1 MTIESIAKTLGTGS
15 GIDISSLVSQ
25 LVDAQFANKN
35 QSLSDRSDK
44 LTAQISKVSELKSGI
59 TAFSTALTQRT
70 AGGTLTTQPTSSRTD
85 LVTVTRLAGADVSN
99 LQATVEV
106 RQIAQQQVASTSA
119 FPGGSTATVGTGTL
133 TFTFGTATVANGRMD
148 AFAAGPA
155 APIQI
160 EVDSAHST
168 LSGVAAAINAA
179 NKGVTASIITDSDGA
194 RLVLK
199 SMTGASQAFQVS
211 GSAGLESLDIGVG
224 ASGSTINTSAQ
235 DAIVALD
242 GVPTRYP
249 INSISSLVPGVRLDL
264 VAASV
269 GTKVTIGASR
279 PTDALKQAL
288 TDFVDSFNE
297 VYAMVK
303 TAVDPIAGELRGD
316 AGAQDLMRQMRA
328 LTLTPLV
335 KDPVTGKPSTLADLG
350 VGTQRDGSLKI
361 DSIRVAKVL
370 ETYPADFEAIFA
382 SGAGITAA
390 LAKIVTNATGTVA
403 VNGTNEP
410 TGLGA
415 SVINYNK
422 AQTKLA
428 REQDDVA
435 VKVEQVRD
443 RMTQQ
448 FAAMDSKVAA
458 YKSTQSFLEQQ
469 IAAWNSQD

>member
-15 GIDISSLVSQ
+15 GIDIGSLVSQ

-35 QSLSDRSDK
+35 QALTTQNDK
-44 LTAQISKVSELKSGI
+44 LTAQLSKAGELKSGI

-85 LVTVTRLAGADVSN
+85 LVNVTRLAGADVST
-99 LQATVEV
+99 LQATLEV

-119 FPGGSTATVGTGTL
+119 FAGGASSAVATGTL
-133 TFTFGTATVANGRMD
+133 TLTFGNATVTDGKMES
-148 AFAAGPA
+148 FAAGSA
-155 APIQI
+155 APVSI
-160 EVDSAHST
+160 EIDAAHAT
-168 LSGVAAAINAA
+168 LSGVAQAINAA

-199 SMTGASQAFQVS
+199 SQTGASQAFELR
-211 GSAGLESLDIGVG
+211 GSAGLESLDIGTNT
-224 ASGSTINTSAQ
+224 SGSTINTTAQ

-249 INSISSLVPGVRLDL
+249 INTISTLVPGVRLDL

-269 GTKVTIGASR
+269 GTKVSLGASR
-279 PTDALKQAL
+279 PTDALSQAL

-297 VYAMVK
+297 IYAMVK
-303 TAVDPIAGELRGD
+303 TAVDPIDGELRGD
-316 AGAQDLMRQMRA
+316 AGAKDLLRQMRA

-350 VGTQRDGSLKI
+350 VGTQRDGTLKI
-361 DSIRVAKVL
+361 DATRVAKVL
-370 ETYPADFEAIFA
+370 QTYPADFEAMFA
-382 SGAGITAA
+382 SGAGITKA
-390 LAKIVTNATGTVA
+390 LAKVVSDATGTIA
-403 VNGTNEP
+403 INGNNEP
-410 TGLGA
+410 AGLSA
-415 SVINYNK
+415 SVINYTK
-422 AQTKLA
+422 AQAKLE
-428 REQDDVA
+428 REQDNVA
-435 VKVEQVRD
+435 VKVEQVRT